1 MNRIS
6 HVLWVVGVGLLVMA
20 LAGCLGATKPGAI
33 SGQDVVVD
41 SDPAADTGVSSDT
54 GPTGDTAAASDTG
67 SGADTFTPP
76 DTTVDTVIDTGTPS
90 DGDIGGDTAVDAAD
104 TGPVID
110 TSSVPDTIPDP
121 DTTPPTD
128 TAVAPCDVIY
138 QGDFTITNAA
148 DVDTLAAYCELT
160 GSLIVDAPGL
170 TSVVLP
176 DLTKVG
182 GFLQVDDT
190 DDLKTFSLPALT
202 VVQYKMTL
210 DRNQAL
216 TVMETPKL
224 EVVGMLS
231 VRDNPLLT
239 SFSFQGLGL
248 VGGGGLSVNNNATL
262 ATFSFPSLTTV
273 GKFFGTLSVANN
285 PVLTSISFPVLNEAG
300 GSFYVSQNPQLPL
313 CLVEALVAQLLA
325 GNGIKSGT
333 KTTGNNEACTC
344 KKNNGVLEA
353 TCP

>member
-6 HVLWVVGVGLLVMA
+6 HVLRVVGVGLLVMA

-33 SGQDVVVD
+33 SGQDVVAD
-41 SDPAADTGVSSDT
+41 GGPGADTGVGSDT
-54 GPTGDTAAASDTG
+54 GPSGDTGTATDTG
-67 SGADTFTPP
+67 SGADTLTPL
-76 DTTVDTVIDTGTPS
+76 DTTADTVMDAKTLS
-90 DGDIGGDTAVDAAD
+90 DGGIGGDTAVDAVD
-104 TGPVID
+104 TGPAID
-110 TSSVPDTIPDP
+110 TSPVSDIIPDP

-128 TAVAPCDVIY
+128 TAVAPCEAVY
-138 QGDFTITNAA
+138 QGDFTIVNGA

-160 GSLIVDAPGL
+160 GSLIVNAPGL

-190 DDLKTFSLPALT
+190 DDLSTFSLPALT
-202 VVQYKMTL
+202 VVEYKMTL
-210 DRNQAL
+210 DRNTAL

-239 SFSFQGLGL
+239 SFSFQGLAL
-248 VGGGGLSVNNNATL
+248 VGGGGLSVNNNANL

-273 GKFFGTLSVANN
+273 GKIFGPLSVANN
-285 PVLTSISFPVLNEAG
+285 SVLAAMSFPVLNEAG
-300 GSFYVSQNPQLPL
+300 GSFAITQNPQLAL
-313 CLVEALVAQLLA
+313 CLVEALVEQLLT

-333 KTTGNNEACTC
+333 QITGNNEACTC